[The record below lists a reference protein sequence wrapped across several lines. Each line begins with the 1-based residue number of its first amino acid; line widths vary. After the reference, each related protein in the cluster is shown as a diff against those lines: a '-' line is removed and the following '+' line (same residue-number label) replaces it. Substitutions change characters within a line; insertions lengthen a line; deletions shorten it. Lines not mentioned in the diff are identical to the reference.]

1 MDNKDIEYFRQEL
14 NQQLDSILTQGQE
27 TLDTMSEK
35 SEFFADPAD
44 RATAESDRAF
54 ILRLRDRDRKVI
66 KKIRQTLDRIESGEF
81 GICEECGE
89 EIGLARLKA
98 RPITTLCIHCKSVQE
113 EEEKLYNKE

>member
-54 ILRLRDRDRKVI
+54 ILRLRGRGRKVVKESRGVRFLLYFQNLYSSLI
-66 KKIRQTLDRIESGEF
+66 QTCMVRV
-81 GICEECGE
+81 
-89 EIGLARLKA
+89 
-98 RPITTLCIHCKSVQE
+98 KS
-113 EEEKLYNKE
+113 